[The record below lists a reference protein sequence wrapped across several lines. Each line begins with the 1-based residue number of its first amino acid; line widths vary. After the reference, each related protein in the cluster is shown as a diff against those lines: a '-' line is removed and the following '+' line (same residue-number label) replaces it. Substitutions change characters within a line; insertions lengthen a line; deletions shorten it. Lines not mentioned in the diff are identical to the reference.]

1 MQIRIDP
8 EFRDKIPPLTPAE
21 FDQLEQNILADG
33 EVYEPIIVWNGAIID
48 GHNRWKIINAH
59 PEIPYK
65 VKEMDFPDVWAAFDW
80 MYSKQLGRRN
90 LSEENRAYIIG
101 KMYEARKHRRGGD
114 YGNQYTE
121 AIYKNYKK
129 PNAPHTH
136 EQIAEEVGV
145 SPATVTNAEK
155 FAKGVDVIK
164 AQAPAVAN
172 QILHGGSGVTKQAV
186 AAFPKL
192 DKAEQDEFIEQ
203 VSTGEVKKANEK
215 AKVLKKT
222 ATLESC
228 NATPITHKEEYNE
241 KDFADQVGSFPKE
254 FDEARLIR
262 KLHEKLPIDIIR
274 DAKVDRSTGM
284 RKYAVQILNIYNG
297 SLRSPLPNKL

>member
-65 VKEMDFPDVWAAFDW
+65 VKEMYFPDVWAAFDW

-101 KMYEARKHRRGGD
+101 KMYEARKKSHGASDGFR
-114 YGNQYTE
+114 GNQSVS
-121 AIYKNYKK
+121 YKNYNLAEK
-129 PNAPHTH
+129 PPKTH
-136 EQIAEEVGV
+136 EVLANEVGV

-203 VSTGEVKKANEK
+203 VSTGKVKEANEK

-222 ATLESC
+222 ASLESC

-254 FDEARLIR
+254 FDDMIRLFLLVHGDMLSNPVCAEAFDAMLSET
-262 KLHEKLPIDIIR
+262 EKVIE
-274 DAKVDRSTGM
+274 
-284 RKYAVQILNIYNG
+284 KYREV
-297 SLRSPLPNKL
+297 KK

>member
-1 MQIRIDP
+1 MQALRVDP

-48 GHNRWKIINAH
+48 GHNRWKIIKAH

-90 LSEENRAYIIG
+90 LSEEMRNTLIG
-101 KMYEARKHRRGGD
+101 KQYEARKKSKGAQI
-114 YGNQYTE
+114 GN
-121 AIYKNYKK
+121 KNAEKQKYE
-129 PNAPHTH
+129 NHTFVSDTAT
-136 EQIAEEVGV
+136 QIAEEHGI
-145 SPATVTNAEK
+145 SRDTVIQNAK
-155 FAKGVDVIK
+155 FAKGIDIIK

-228 NATPITHKEEYNE
+228 NATPIAHEEEYNE

-254 FDEARLIR
+254 FDDMIRLFLLVHGDMLSNPVCAEAFEAMLSET
-262 KLHEKLPIDIIR
+262 EKVIE
-274 DAKVDRSTGM
+274 
-284 RKYAVQILNIYNG
+284 KYREV
-297 SLRSPLPNKL
+297 KK

>member
-1 MQIRIDP
+1 MQELRVDP

-48 GHNRWKIINAH
+48 GHNRWKIIKAH

-90 LSEENRAYIIG
+90 LSEENRTYCIG
-101 KMYEARKHRRGGD
+101 KQKEARQKSRGGD
-114 YGNQYTE
+114 HKSQE
-121 AIYKNYKK
+121 FQKLKNSTFEKRDVAQEIADEHGIDRGTVF
-129 PNAPHTH
+129 NA
-136 EQIAEEVGV
+136 A
-145 SPATVTNAEK
+145 K
-155 FAKGVDVIK
+155 FAKGIDVIK

-228 NATPITHKEEYNE
+228 NATPIAHEEEYNE

-254 FDEARLIR
+254 FDDMIRLFLLVHGDMLSNPVCAEAFEAMLSET
-262 KLHEKLPIDIIR
+262 EKVIE
-274 DAKVDRSTGM
+274 
-284 RKYAVQILNIYNG
+284 KYREV
-297 SLRSPLPNKL
+297 KK

>member
-90 LSEENRAYIIG
+90 LSEEMRNTLIG
-101 KMYEARKHRRGGD
+101 KQYEARKKSKGAADGFR
-114 YGNQYTE
+114 GNQYTKE
-121 AIYKNYKK
+121 VKYEN
-129 PNAPHTH
+129 HTLAKVDTAT
-136 EQIAEEVGV
+136 QIAEEHGI
-145 SPATVTNAEK
+145 SRDTVIQNAK
-155 FAKGVDVIK
+155 FAKGIDIIQ

-203 VSTGEVKKANEK
+203 VSTGKVKKANEK

-254 FDEARLIR
+254 FDDMIRLFLLVHGDMLSNPVCAEAFEAMLSET
-262 KLHEKLPIDIIR
+262 EKVIE
-274 DAKVDRSTGM
+274 
-284 RKYAVQILNIYNG
+284 KYREV
-297 SLRSPLPNKL
+297 KK

>member
-1 MQIRIDP
+1 MQELRVDP

-48 GHNRWKIINAH
+48 GHNRWKIIKAH

-101 KMYEARKHRRGGD
+101 KMYEARKHRRGAPE
-114 YGNQYTE
+114 GNANAGKQSS
-121 AIYKNYKK
+121 KNYNFVSQPK
-129 PNAPHTH
+129 TH
-136 EQIAEEVGV
+136 EQIADEVGV

-192 DKAEQDEFIEQ
+192 DKTEQNEFIEK
-203 VSTGEVKKANEK
+203 VSTGKVKEANEK

-222 ATLESC
+222 ASLESC
-228 NATPITHKEEYNE
+228 NATPITHEEEYNE

-254 FDEARLIR
+254 FDDMIRLFLLVHGDMLSNPVCAEAFDAMLSET
-262 KLHEKLPIDIIR
+262 EKVIE
-274 DAKVDRSTGM
+274 
-284 RKYAVQILNIYNG
+284 KYREV
-297 SLRSPLPNKL
+297 KK